1 MFAVLKTGG
10 KQYKVVDNDV
20 IIVEKLS
27 AEEGDL
33 VQFEKIMMIGD
44 KKVEVGTPD
53 ISGAAVHAEVLEQIK
68 SKKVISFVKRRRKHS
83 SQRKRGHRQNLTVL
97 KVREILAAGA
107 KDIGKQIEA
116 GVSIIGS
123 NGKAGNKSAAK
134 AVAVKKPALKTETAK
149 NPAAK
154 AVTEKKPALK
164 TEIAKKPA
172 AKAVTAKKPAA
183 KAVTAKKPAAKME
196 TAKKPAAKAKTAK
209 KSDITDKK

>member
-27 AEEGDL
+27 AKEGDL

-107 KDIGKQIEA
+107 KDVGKKIEA

-123 NGKAGNKSAAK
+123 NVQAGNKPAGK
-134 AVAVKKPALKTETAK
+134 AET
-149 NPAAK
+149 
-154 AVTEKKPALK
+154 L
-164 TEIAKKPA
+164 KKPA
-172 AKAVTAKKPAA
+172 AKTETAKKPAA
-183 KAVTAKKPAAKME
+183 KAVTAKKPAAKTE
-196 TAKKPAAKAKTAK
+196 RAKKPSADTKTAK
-209 KSDITDKK
+209 KSDIIDKK